1 MADLAEEVLR
11 RKDTETLKRGG
22 VPPSPDDIKM
32 LCASVLNEYK
42 NSSSCG
48 TDCASKPNMLVNT
61 SEQHNES
68 SLSRSNTGLMI
79 RGEQH
84 SEIMGNTEPPL
95 SRSNTDLMIRGE
107 QLEIL
112 GNDGELSF
120 YAPL

>member
-1 MADLAEEVLR
+1 
-11 RKDTETLKRGG
+11 
-22 VPPSPDDIKM
+22 
-32 LCASVLNEYK
+32 
-42 NSSSCG
+42 
-48 TDCASKPNMLVNT
+48 
-61 SEQHNES
+61 
-68 SLSRSNTGLMI
+68 MI